1 MNSLLA
7 LLIYTVGIAGLFFLD
22 RDKSVRTSKALWL
35 PVIWL
40 AIVGSRPVS
49 LWLGMGT
56 VSTLSNQLAE
66 SSFIDG
72 LIYEILLALGVL
84 VLIHRRSRIATF
96 LKGSWPILF
105 YISFCLLSVTWS
117 DYPDVS
123 FKRWIKSIGDLVMV
137 LIVVTDAEPAQAFK
151 RLISRVGFVLLPAS
165 VLMIKYFDSGRGYD
179 PVGNPMNTG
188 VTTTKNTLG
197 VVTLTITLGVL
208 WNFLTL
214 RRDKGQSNR
223 GRHLVAQGT
232 LLIFGLVLLWMAHS
246 ATSGACFILGAT
258 LMVTTSLPMFGRRPA
273 AVHALVLAIVLIG
286 GLFLVFGQ
294 ASVMHMLGR
303 QSDLTGRTEIWKAVT
318 PQVQNPVVGTG
329 FESFWLGPRLNMVWN
344 QLSKYMHVNEAHNG
358 YLEVYLNLGWVGVGL
373 ITLVLVN
380 GYRRV
385 VGLFRHDPMLGSL
398 WLAYLIVAVT
408 YSFTEAGFRLLSP
421 IWIFL
426 LLAIVAASGV
436 PRTIPVFSGLGTF
449 NKRGTPLRPGFSRP
463 VAPSVSSSTNRLTTS
478 RRP

>member
-1 MNSLLA
+1 
-7 LLIYTVGIAGLFFLD
+7 
-22 RDKSVRTSKALWL
+22 
-35 PVIWL
+35 
-40 AIVGSRPVS
+40 
-49 LWLGMGT
+49 MGT
-56 VSTLSNQLAE
+56 VSTLSNQFAE
-66 SSFIDG
+66 SNPIDG

-96 LKGSWPILF
+96 LKGSWPVLF
-105 YISFCLLSVTWS
+105 YVSFCLLSVAWS

-137 LIVVTDAEPAQAFK
+137 LIVVTDAAPAQAFK

-179 PVGNPMNTG
+179 PVGNSMNTG

-197 VVTLTITLGVL
+197 VVTLIITLGVL

-246 ATSGACFILGAT
+246 ATSGACFVLGAAVM
-258 LMVTTSLPMFGRRPA
+258 LAARLSIIGRRPA

-318 PQVQNPVVGTG
+318 PLVQNPVVGTG

-385 VGLFRHDPMLGSL
+385 VGLFRHDQMLGSL

-408 YSFTEAGFRLLSP
+408 YSFTEAGFRLLNP

-436 PRTIPVFSGLGTF
+436 LRTIPVLTPVGAFAKSGTAF
-449 NKRGTPLRPGFSRP
+449 RPGFSRP
-463 VAPSVSSSTNRLTTS
+463 GAPSVSSSTNNRLTTS